1 MRVYKE
7 LVRYVLENG
16 VRKKTRTGVDT
27 LSVFSY
33 SYRVNLNDG
42 YPLLTTKK
50 MYFNSMLHELF
61 WYLSGEE
68 HILSLIHI

>member
-50 MYFNSMLHELF
+50 NVL
-61 WYLSGEE
+61 
-68 HILSLIHI
+68 

>member
-50 MYFNSMLHELF
+50 C
-61 WYLSGEE
+61 
-68 HILSLIHI
+68 ILILCYMNFFGI